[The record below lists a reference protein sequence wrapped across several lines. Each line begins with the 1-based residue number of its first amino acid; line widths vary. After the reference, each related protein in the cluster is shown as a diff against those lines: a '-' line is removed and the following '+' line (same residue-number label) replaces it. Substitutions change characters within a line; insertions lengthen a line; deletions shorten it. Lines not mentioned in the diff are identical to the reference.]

1 MIIDSLSAPTTKAPS
16 LPSPSEPII
25 QKSTPDTSR
34 KAVESAAPPP
44 APSLAAVQAAA
55 HQLEQFLQ
63 SIGRTIEFR
72 VDTATRMT
80 VVTVKDTSTGDV
92 IRQMPS
98 DETLW
103 LAEHLDGKQISA
115 LLNVKA

>member
-1 MIIDSLSAPTTKAPS
+1 MIIDSLSVPTNKAPS
-16 LPSPSEPII
+16 LASPSDPAT

-34 KAVESAAPPP
+34 FAIERAAPQPTR
-44 APSLAAVQAAA
+44 SLAAVQAAA

-72 VDTATRMT
+72 VDTATQMT